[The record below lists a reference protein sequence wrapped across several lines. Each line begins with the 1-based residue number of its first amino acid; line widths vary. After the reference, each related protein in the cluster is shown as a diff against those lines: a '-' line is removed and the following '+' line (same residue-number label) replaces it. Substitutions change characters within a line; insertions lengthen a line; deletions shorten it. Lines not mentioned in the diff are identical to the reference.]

1 MSYQLTTRV
10 QEDVLIAD
18 ATGVRDLERVA
29 AIAQELK
36 SLCEKQGVAKVLVD
50 VRGLEGRLSTL
61 DTLLLVVR
69 HFKTLRDF
77 RVISKAAVLDQDLSK
92 KRHGF
97 LEDLAFNRGYRFRIF
112 EDLDKAREW
121 LR

>member
-1 MSYQLTTRV
+1 MPYELTPRV
-10 QEDVLIAD
+10 QKDVLT
-18 ATGVRDLERVA
+18 ATGVRNLETVA

-36 SLCEKQGVAKVLVD
+36 SLCKEHGVVKVLVD
-50 VRGLEGRLSTL
+50 VRGLEGRLPTL
-61 DTLLLVVR
+61 DTLLLVTR
-69 HFKTLRDF
+69 HFKTLRDL
-77 RVISKAAVLDQDLSK
+77 RVLRKAAVLDQNLTK

-112 EDLDKAREW
+112 EDLDEATEW